1 VTTMAKNKQVELL
14 ENAAVKV
21 SVEISKESIQKEY
34 DELVAEYAK
43 SVRVDGFRQ
52 GKVPPSVLVRK
63 FGDVLLG
70 ETAERVIRKSV
81 EELLD
86 EVEQKPIA
94 TSVPEIDAKE
104 SLELGKD
111 FSYTVS
117 WDTVPAVELGEYK
130 GLEYEELQV
139 QIGDEDMERE
149 LKNLQ
154 EQNSIVVDK
163 KDAAVLKGDIVSIDY
178 AERDAQGADVAGS
191 RREGFVFEVGSGY
204 NLYRVDEELVGM
216 KAGEEKLLSKQYPA
230 DFEHKELA
238 GRTVSLK
245 VKVGA
250 VKEKQT
256 PELND
261 ELAQDISEKYKTLE
275 DLKKDIRERLEG
287 YARQRVREHSISQ
300 ILEKAAEGAKITLPK
315 SMVEHELADQWQS
328 FLGRVVPRGA
338 NNELDETPV
347 LRQLEK
353 DGKSKQDVLNE
364 WRPGAEKK
372 LKLQLAVSEM
382 VKREGIELED
392 KELDS
397 RVQQAA
403 EAEKISFE
411 AAKEA
416 MTRNRY
422 LDFLRFDLKNEKL
435 YGLLLEGGRR
445 KKGKKVKFLD
455 LVQGNY

>member
-1 VTTMAKNKQVELL
+1 VVVKNKQVELL
-14 ENAAVKV
+14 ENSGVKV
-21 SVEISKESIQKEY
+21 SVEVSKEAIQQEY
-34 DELVAEYAK
+34 DELVAEYCK
-43 SVRVDGFRQ
+43 TVRVDGFRR
-52 GKVPPSVLVRK
+52 GKVPPGVLVRK
-63 FGDVLLG
+63 FGDALLG

-86 EVEQKPIA
+86 QVEQKPIA
-94 TSVPEIDAKE
+94 TSVPEIDAKQ

-111 FSYTVS
+111 FAYTVS

-130 GLEYEELQV
+130 GLEFEELQA

-163 KDAAVLKGDIVSIDY
+163 KDATVLKGDILSIDY
-178 AERDAQGADVAGS
+178 AEQDAQGVDIPGS

-204 NLYRVDEELVGM
+204 NLYKIDEQLVGM
-216 KAGEEKLLSKQYPA
+216 KAGEEKLISKEYPA
-230 DFEHKELA
+230 DFEYKELA

-245 VKVGA
+245 VKVNA
-250 VKEKQT
+250 VKEKQI

-261 ELAQDISEKYKTLE
+261 ELAQDISDKYQTLE
-275 DLKKDIRERLEG
+275 DLKKDIRARLED
-287 YARQRVREHSISQ
+287 YARRRVREHSISQ
-300 ILEKAAEGAKITLPK
+300 ILERVIEGAKIALPR

-328 FLGRVVPRGA
+328 FLSRVAPRAGEA
-338 NNELDETPV
+338 NNEPDETPV

-392 KELDS
+392 QELDS

-403 EAEKISFE
+403 EAENISFE
-411 AAKEA
+411 EAKQA

-435 YGLLLEGGRR
+435 YDLLLEGGTR
-445 KKGKKVKFLD
+445 KKGKEVKFLD